1 MSDDLWYKD
10 AIFYELHVKA
20 YADSNGDGMG
30 DFPGLLARL
39 DHLKALGV
47 DCVWLLPMYPSP
59 FRDDGYD
66 IADYCAVHPQYGS
79 LEDFR
84 AFLDAAHEGSRS
96 SPSW

>member
-20 YADSNGDGMG
+20 FSDANGDGTG
-30 DFPGLLARL
+30 DFPGLVARL
-39 DHLKALGV
+39 DHLKGLGV

-66 IADYCAVHPQYGS
+66 IADYCSDPPPVRHPRRLQGVPG
-79 LEDFR
+79 R
-84 AFLDAAHEGSRS
+84 G
-96 SPSW
+96 P